1 MNLLKPNIYQKDI
14 FSINYNDLK
23 KKNIKNLLFDIDNTI
38 VSGNLKTLDNKTIDF
53 FNKLKEEN
61 FSIYIITN
69 ALKRRATI
77 FSKILDIKTYHFS
90 MKPSPR
96 NYNKIIKENNL
107 NIKETAAI
115 GDQIYTDVLGANKLG
130 ILSILVDPVSKHE
143 FIITKINRIKE
154 KKLIEKTKIIT
165 KGEYYE

>member
-1 MNLLKPNIYQKDI
+1 MNLLRPNIYQKDI
-14 FSINYNDLK
+14 FSINYENLK

-38 VSGNLKTLDNKTIDF
+38 VAGNLKSLDNKTIDL
-53 FNKLKEEN
+53 FNKLKQEN
-61 FSIYIITN
+61 FNIYIITN
-69 ALKRRATI
+69 ALKRRAKV
-77 FSKILDIKTYHFS
+77 FSEILDIKTYHFS

-130 ILSILVDPVSKHE
+130 ILSILVDPVTKHE
-143 FIITKINRIKE
+143 FIITKINRVKE
-154 KKLIEKTKIIT
+154 RKLIKKTKIIT

>member
-1 MNLLKPNIYQKDI
+1 MNLLRPNIYQKDI
-14 FSINYNDLK
+14 FSINYENLK

-38 VSGNLKTLDNKTIDF
+38 VAGNLKSLDNKTIDL
-53 FNKLKEEN
+53 FNKLKQEN
-61 FSIYIITN
+61 FNIYIITN
-69 ALKRRATI
+69 ALKRRAKI
-77 FSKILDIKTYHFS
+77 FSEILDIKTYHFS

-143 FIITKINRIKE
+143 FIITKINRVKE
-154 KKLIEKTKIIT
+154 RKLIKKTKIIT